1 MKRDFLSIA
10 DWSERDLLEIL
21 TLSTRMKKDPQSFY
35 HVLDGQSVAM
45 IFEKQSLRTHV
56 TFDVAIQQLGA
67 HAIFLTQ
74 ADISLGKRESIHDVA
89 KNLERW
95 VRGIIVRTYSHA
107 GLRELAGHACIPVI
121 NALTDFEHPCQAVGD
136 FLTIQEKLGTFKGR
150 RLAFVGDGNNVCHSL
165 MLLAATVGMDFVAVT
180 PRGYLPNEGVMK
192 TASRIAAEH
201 GSVVELSHI
210 PKEGVH
216 NADVIYTDVWA
227 SMGQEAQRD
236 ERATV
241 FRDFQVN
248 AELMRCAKPSALFMH
263 CLPAHRG
270 EEVTDEVMDSPQSV
284 VFDEAENRLH
294 TEKAI
299 VFTLLR
305 GREGEKN
312 STDRGRW
319 KLAHPDRA
327 AGHHRRTNR
336 KRTTDRRKHR

>member
-10 DWSERDLLEIL
+10 DWSTRDLLEL
-21 TLSTRMKKDPQSFY
+21 LKLSKQMKKNPRAFY
-35 HVLDGQSVAM
+35 HILDGQSLAL

-95 VRGIIVRTYSHA
+95 VRGIVVRTYSHD
-107 GLRELAGHACIPVI
+107 GLRELARFARVPVI

-136 FLTIQEKLGTFKGR
+136 FLTIEEKFGSFKGR

-165 MLLAATVGMDFVAVT
+165 MLMAANVGMNFVAVT
-180 PRGYLPNEGVMK
+180 PRGYLPDEQIVK
-192 TASRIAAEH
+192 SASKLAAEH
-201 GSVVELSHI
+201 GSCVQLSHI

-216 NADVIYTDVWA
+216 DADVIYTDVWA
-227 SMGQEAQRD
+227 SMGQEAERD
-236 ERATV
+236 ERASV
-241 FRDFQVN
+241 FREFQVN
-248 AELMRCAKPSALFMH
+248 ASLMKHAKPSAIFMH

-270 EEVTDEVMDSPQSV
+270 EEVTDEVMDGAQSV
-284 VFDEAENRLH
+284 VFDQAENRLH

-299 VFTLLR
+299 VYTLLR
-305 GREGEKN
+305 DQDHEN
-312 STDRGRW
+312 SDRGRR
-319 KLAHPDRA
+319 KLAHPDRS
-327 AGHHRRTNR
+327 AGHHRRAAR
-336 KRTTDRRKHR
+336 KRQANRR